1 MIDNGMS
8 TVTITTHT
16 MNVAAIVERLP
27 KLVSAPL
34 VQRPADDSQNARQQ
48 NGREKRLHYKVATK
62 KNQSAETDS

>member
-27 KLVSAPL
+27 KLVSARSYNGQL
-34 VQRPADDSQNARQQ
+34 TTARMPANKMAVRK
-48 NGREKRLHYKVATK
+48 GCITK
-62 KNQSAETDS
+62 